1 MMLCFK
7 SFTELYIGLSG
18 RSWFK
23 FIYLVL
29 LFNISFCLI
38 EENHCSSGAKSGEYW
53 QRKITLIL
61 FLTNQLMKIYWNVKD
76 NYSK

>member
-1 MMLCFK
+1 MFCFN
-7 SFTELYIGLSG
+7 SFTELYIGVSG

-29 LFNISFCLI
+29 LFNISFCLMK
-38 EENHCSSGAKSGEYW
+38 ENHCSTGTKSGEYR

-61 FLTNQLMKIYWNVKD
+61 FLTKQLMIIYWIVKD